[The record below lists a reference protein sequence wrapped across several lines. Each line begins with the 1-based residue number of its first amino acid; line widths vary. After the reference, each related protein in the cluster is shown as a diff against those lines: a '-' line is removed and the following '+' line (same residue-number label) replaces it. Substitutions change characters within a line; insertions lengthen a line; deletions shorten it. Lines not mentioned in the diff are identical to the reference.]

1 MDQDAELR
9 LRVVRETLE
18 GMLSPEMASSV
29 MFAALEPYG
38 QSPPR
43 TSEAID
49 EFVRG
54 ALSQTMSQRVGSAE
68 ADDLVRRIEAVLG
81 PQLKAMDEGRR
92 PRRKRSSELK
102 TAKYRQQKGP
112 TRVVV
117 AAAGSGLAL
126 RLRAALGAKVT
137 TFSVPDAERLQTIA
151 TDFKP
156 AIVLLDATDP
166 VRETPSALVP
176 ILAELPDD
184 VVTVVWGSHEA
195 SSVELVEKLEHAGV
209 RATSLIRG
217 EGVEPLLDLV
227 RARRSQLG

>member
-1 MDQDAELR
+1 MDRDAELR

-18 GMLSPEMASSV
+18 GMLSPEVASTV

-43 TSEAID
+43 TSHGID

-54 ALSQTMSQRVGSAE
+54 PLRQTMHDRVGGAE
-68 ADDLVRRIEAVLG
+68 AEDLVERIEAVLG
-81 PQLKAMDEGRR
+81 PQLQAMDEGRR
-92 PRRKRSSELK
+92 PRRKRSSQLK
-102 TAKYRQQKGP
+102 TQKYRQQKGP

-137 TFSVPDAERLQTIA
+137 TFSVPDSERLQTIA

-166 VRETPSALVP
+166 VQETPSALVP
-176 ILAELPDD
+176 ILSELPED
-184 VVTVVWGSHEA
+184 VVTIVWGTHESTA
-195 SSVELVEKLEHAGV
+195 AQLVEELEEAGV
-209 RATSLIRG
+209 RATSLARG

-227 RARRSQLG
+227 RARRPDE